1 MAAFNKNEFK
11 YKAIEQVGPTV
22 RAYSFDISVV
32 LAVLQVLAPILSN
45 CLQKVTPQQAAQR
58 IKSGDMNTQLALTKA
73 IKDTLKKRG
82 ENSNPESREA
92 LRASF
97 TKFLCN
103 CEDSELEGLCNQAT
117 KPDFDK
123 LAL

>member
-1 MAAFNKNEFK
+1 MSTFDHKEFK
-11 YKAIEQVGPTV
+11 RKALEQIGPTTKV
-22 RAYSFDISVV
+22 YSFDPLTIISI
-32 LAVLQVLAPILSN
+32 LSALSPMLSN

-73 IKDTLKKRG
+73 IKETLKKRG
-82 ENSNPESREA
+82 EKSNPESREA

>member
-1 MAAFNKNEFK
+1 MSTFNKNEFK
-11 YKAIEQVGPTV
+11 YRAIQEIGPTI

-32 LAVLQVLAPILSN
+32 LTVLQLLSPMLSN

-73 IKDTLKKRG
+73 IKETLKKRG
-82 ENSNPESREA
+82 EKSNPESREA